1 MKLATLK
8 DGTRDGSLVVVSRD
22 LSRCI
27 AVPKIAKTLQAAID
41 DWNRVAPQLGDVAQR
56 LNAGRADDAKTFD
69 VKTAAAPLPRAYQFA
84 DGSFYEPHVALMSA
98 WRKMPVPETFF
109 KEPFVYQG
117 CSDGL
122 LASCD
127 PIPAGAP
134 EWGLDFEA
142 EIAVIVDDVPI
153 GTSAAHAADHIKLIM
168 ICNDISLRGLIPH
181 ELSKEFGFY
190 QSKPASA
197 FSPVVVTPDELGKS
211 WDGNNLNRAVHTTYN
226 GTLFGRPVAGRETVF
241 GFKDLIAHLT
251 RTRRLVAGSILGSG
265 TISNRDRAVGSSCLA
280 ERRAIET
287 IDSGA
292 PITPW
297 MKAGDHVRIEVFDDE
312 GRSIFG
318 AIDQAVV
325 PSTSG
330 QA

>member
-8 DGTRDGSLVVVSRD
+8 DGTRDGSLVVVSRN
-22 LSRCI
+22 LSQCVS
-27 AVPKIAKTLQAAID
+27 VPKIAKTMQAALD
-41 DWNRVAPQLGDVAQR
+41 DWGRVAPQLDDVSEK
-56 LNAGRADDAKTFD
+56 LEAGSAADAKPFD
-69 VKTAAAPLPRAYQFA
+69 PRAAAAPLPRAYQFA

-98 WRKMPVPETFF
+98 WRNMPVPKMFF
-109 KEPFVYQG
+109 EEPFVYQG
-117 CSDGL
+117 CSDDL

-134 EWGLDFEA
+134 DWGLDFEA
-142 EIAVIVDDVPI
+142 EIAVVVDDVPI
-153 GTSAAHAADHIKLIM
+153 GTTAADAAAHIKLVM

-197 FSPVVVTPDELGKS
+197 FSPVAVTPDELGKS
-211 WDGNNLNRAVHTTYN
+211 WDGNHLNRAVQTTYN
-226 GTLFGRPVAGRETVF
+226 GKPFGRPVAGREAVF

-251 RTRRLVAGSILGSG
+251 RTRRLGVGSILGSG
-265 TISNRDRAVGSSCLA
+265 TVSNRDRSLGSSCLA

-292 PITPW
+292 PVTPW
-297 MKAGDHVRIEVFDDE
+297 MKAGDHVRIEVLDDQ
-312 GRSIFG
+312 GHSIFG
-318 AIDQAVV
+318 AIDQTVV
-325 PSTSG
+325 PM
-330 QA
+330 A